1 MDKEEVNTSA
11 TSNPMS
17 VDDERIIQYK
27 VPFSEAA
34 LRYLKGWTSKGRS
47 SRSEFWWALLF
58 SLIVDWGVDGVIGA
72 TVIYKAFA
80 IAIFVL
86 DVYLWWRRMQDIGKS
101 GWWSIV
107 PGYNLYLATRPSE
120 MAVNKFGPIPNTSPI
135 IEKPIARKTIFGV
148 LGASIIAAWI
158 GGCVGD
164 DSPEDAFYRMT
175 EGIREKNAEM
185 FFSNV
190 YIEGMTVEKLEAN
203 KDMANMMFEKLM
215 QELKPRNES
224 ESQYMKVFE
233 EPKILDV
240 IETDDEVYV
249 KFTAKDSDVRAMFE
263 SEGVAGMMMKAVA
276 TDDGWKMCFDQ
287 MRPVIASEQETNA
300 AKAKMGAIEA
310 KAAKKAETAQKARDA
325 EELKAAVAKGRNLF
339 TAMSAANVEREA
351 LGLPN
356 VYPHLNEDDG
366 LLSDKKEDIAG
377 NTFNSSTAYFNV
389 LFDTK
394 NIKKGDWSPYVSG
407 IGIDALLLQG
417 EKPTWDW
424 GGNNVNVDWMVMAG
438 VTEDF
443 PDSFPILISSN
454 IEASYLTLS
463 AGEKDFSR
471 DGRNI
476 PLSSTGWMNSFVVVV
491 RKGGSVDVI
500 DKDDCKMQTLF
511 KAKTINLP
519 HAVRCLAP

>member
-1 MDKEEVNTSA
+1 MDKEAINTSA

-17 VDDERIIQYK
+17 VGDERIIQYK

-58 SLIVDWGVDGVIGA
+58 SLIVDCGVDGVLGA

-80 IAIFVL
+80 LAFFVL
-86 DVYLWWRRMQDIGKS
+86 NIYLWWRRMQDIGKS
-101 GWWSIV
+101 GWWCIV
-107 PGYNLYLATRPSE
+107 PGYNIYLATRPSE

-135 IEKPIARKTIFGV
+135 NEKPIARKTIFGV
-148 LGASIIAAWI
+148 LAASIIAAWI
-158 GGCVGD
+158 GGCVGN
-164 DSPEDAFYRMT
+164 DSPEDAFYRMA
-175 EGIREKNAEM
+175 EGIREKNAET
-185 FFSNV
+185 FFSSI
-190 YIEGMTVEKLEAN
+190 YIEGMTTEKLEAN
-203 KDMANMMFEKLM
+203 KDMANIMFEKLM

-224 ESQYMKVFE
+224 ESQYMKLFE

-240 IETDDEVYV
+240 IEADDEVYV
-249 KFTAKDSDVRAMFE
+249 KFTAKDSDIRTMFE
-263 SEGVAGMMMKAVA
+263 AEGVSGMMMKAVE

-287 MRPVIASEQETNA
+287 TRPVMASEQETNA
-300 AKAKMGAIEA
+300 AKAKVGAV
-310 KAAKKAETAQKARDA
+310 KARVAKKAEVAQKARDA
-325 EELKAAVAKGRNLF
+325 EELKAAVGKGRNLF
-339 TAMSAANVEREA
+339 TAIGVANVEREA
-351 LGLPN
+351 AGLPT

-366 LLSDKKEDIAG
+366 VLSNEEDDIAG
-377 NTFNSSTAYFNV
+377 KTFNSSTDYFNV

-407 IGIDALLLQG
+407 IGIDVLSLQG
-417 EKPTWDW
+417 EEPTWDW
-424 GGNNVNVDWMVMAG
+424 SGNVKVDWMVMAG
-438 VTEDF
+438 VTDDF

-454 IEASYLTLS
+454 IAASYLTLS

-471 DGRNI
+471 DGRKI
-476 PLSSTGWMNSFVVVV
+476 PLSSNGWMNSSVVVV

-511 KAKTINLP
+511 KAKIINLP